1 MWWIGDGLE
10 VLTIGVVV
18 GMLRSGGSIRGR
30 SKIYLPNR
38 PDSSGVHP
46 AYCTLST
53 AALFPW
59 VKQPGLRSRTC

>member
-1 MWWIGDGLE
+1 
-10 VLTIGVVV
+10 VAGVVA
-18 GMLRSGGSIRGR
+18 MLQSGGSIPRR

-38 PDSSGVHP
+38 PDSSGIHP

-59 VKQPGLRSRTC
+59 VK